1 MTEFDY
7 QLPAGFTHLHS
18 GKVRDLW
25 QAPDG
30 NLLMVASDRISAF
43 DFILPTPIP
52 DKGRVL
58 TALSLWW
65 FERLE
70 HIVPNHVVS
79 LDVPPSVVG
88 RAMLCA
94 PLTMFPI
101 ECVARGYLD
110 GSGWAEY
117 QQSHSVCGVELPPG
131 LMQGSRLPTAI
142 FTPATKADI
151 GAHDENIDF
160 TTATALIGAKEA
172 QALRDLTLQVFA
184 AAGDIAAERGILLAD
199 TKFEFGR
206 SATDEIVLGDEVLTP
221 DSSRYWPA
229 DRWAPGGPQPSYDK
243 QYLRDW
249 LTSPDSGWDRHA
261 GTKPPAL
268 PPEVVEHTRERYLEV
283 YTRLTGRVLD

>member
-1 MTEFDY
+1 MTVFDY

-25 QAPDG
+25 RAPDG
-30 NLLMVASDRISAF
+30 NLLMVATDRISAY
-43 DFILPTPIP
+43 DFILPTSIP

-79 LDVPPSVVG
+79 LDVPPSVTG

-117 QQSHSVCGVELPPG
+117 QHSHSVCGVELPSG
-131 LMQGSRLPTAI
+131 LVQGSRLPMPI
-142 FTPATKADI
+142 FTPATKADV

-160 TTATALIGAKEA
+160 ARASALIGADNA
-172 QALRDLTLQVFA
+172 QALLDLTLRVFA
-184 AAGDIAAERGILLAD
+184 AAADIASQRGILLAD

-206 SATDEIVLGDEVLTP
+206 SAAGAIVLGDEALTP

-249 LTSPDSGWDRHA
+249 LTSPVSGWDRHA
-261 GTKPPAL
+261 GTQPPVL
-268 PPEVVEHTRERYLEV
+268 PAEVVEHTRERYLEV
-283 YTRLTGRVLD
+283 YTRLTGRVLS